1 MLKTRRLFQ
10 NIQRAAIL
18 LNRVQLRQ
26 KTHCMDHATI
36 PAPLMGPQTIIIKS
50 PYSVKVEA
58 IDPVQFGH
66 IKAVVGFL
74 YLETETTE
82 ELSPKVKTAFQQD
95 IQYNVRAVMSPSRDY
110 MEVRTEKGSRTFGAL
125 QKYNV
130 AFMNCVDE
138 VGHSKVVGNMQIIQ
152 ALKPCFSHNFGQ
164 KKLSSFKITLFK
176 ALAIIMLCVLYCNK
190 SAFVN
195 VKKTMFNPLDSLE

>member
-1 MLKTRRLFQ
+1 MFKSGRLFQ

-26 KTHCMDHATI
+26 KTQCMDHATI
-36 PAPLMGPQTIIIKS
+36 PAPLMGTQTIIIKS

-110 MEVRTEKGSRTFGAL
+110 MEVRTEKESRTFDAL
-125 QKYNV
+125 QKYNF
-130 AFMNCVDE
+130 AFMKCVDE
-138 VGHSKVVGNMQIIQ
+138 VGHRKVVGNMQ
-152 ALKPCFSHNFGQ
+152 
-164 KKLSSFKITLFK
+164 FKH
-176 ALAIIMLCVLYCNK
+176 
-190 SAFVN
+190 
-195 VKKTMFNPLDSLE
+195 

>member
-1 MLKTRRLFQ
+1 MFKARRLFK
-10 NIQRAAIL
+10 NIKRAAML

-36 PAPLMGPQTIIIKS
+36 PAPLMGSQTIIIKS

-74 YLETETTE
+74 YLETETAE

-110 MEVRTEKGSRTFGAL
+110 MEVRTKKENRKFGAL
-125 QKYNV
+125 
-130 AFMNCVDE
+130 
-138 VGHSKVVGNMQIIQ
+138 
-152 ALKPCFSHNFGQ
+152 
-164 KKLSSFKITLFK
+164 KK
-176 ALAIIMLCVLYCNK
+176 
-190 SAFVN
+190 
-195 VKKTMFNPLDSLE
+195 

>member
-1 MLKTRRLFQ
+1 MFKSGRLFQ

-82 ELSPKVKTAFQQD
+82 ELSSKVKTAFQQD
-95 IQYNVRAVMSPSRDY
+95 IQYNVMAVMSPSRDY

-125 QKYNV
+125 QKYNF
-130 AFMNCVDE
+130 AFMNCVE
-138 VGHSKVVGNMQIIQ
+138 KIGLSKEVGNMQ
-152 ALKPCFSHNFGQ
+152 
-164 KKLSSFKITLFK
+164 
-176 ALAIIMLCVLYCNK
+176 
-190 SAFVN
+190 
-195 VKKTMFNPLDSLE
+195 VKH